1 MKPWVHLLLSLI
13 LAVVLYPIFSWKVL
27 FILVG
32 GVLID
37 IDHYFWCIFKHK
49 NLNFVDCYRFHSV
62 ENIKNNYKDIT
73 GDTLI
78 FHTIEFLI
86 ASIILS
92 FYFKF
97 MLIFTIGVLLHYF
110 LDLLHY
116 CFVLRRFVLN
126 HSIISWFLK
135 NKIQKHQKS

>member
-1 MKPWVHLLLSLI
+1 MKPLIHLLVSSI
-13 LAVVLYPIFSWKVL
+13 LAILFYPIFNWGVL

-37 IDHYFWCIFKHK
+37 IDHYFWCIFKQK
-49 NLNFVDCYRFHSV
+49 NLNFLVCYKFHSV
-62 ENIKNNYKDIT
+62 ENKKNNYKEIT

-97 MLIFTIGVLLHYF
+97 MLIFTIGILSHYF
-110 LDLLHY
+110 LDILNY
-116 CFVLRRFVLN
+116 YFFMKRFVLN
-126 HSIISWFLK
+126 HSIISWLYK
-135 NKIQKHQKS
+135 NKIQKH